1 MLFVSF
7 YLCRAPC
14 LGSGCNG
21 LSLGCSR
28 LRTCGFSLFNSNH
41 FDGENQRAEGLDF
54 ADAFILNSCAVTAEA
69 EKKSRQTVAK
79 MVKLNPD
86 CKIYVIGCASQS
98 NPVQFE
104 KYSSVRFIKGVAGK
118 TKIVEAIVK
127 DLSGAE
133 IDELPAAYEY
143 TVPAQ
148 KTKTRQT
155 IKIQDGC
162 NNFCSY
168 CLIPYLRGR
177 NRSRQISDILNEV
190 NKAKDSVN
198 EIVLTGID
206 ISSYG
211 KDIGTNLSELIKN
224 LENIGVR
231 LRLGSLEA
239 NVINRDFLTVL
250 SQNKWFCQHFHL
262 SLQSGSDRV
271 LKKMN
276 RHYSTQ
282 EYFEKVRLIKEFFPD
297 ANVTTDVIVGFP
309 GETDEM
315 FDETCGFVKKVGFG
329 DIHVFPYSA
338 RKGTVA
344 SKFPQV
350 DAETK
355 KKRAEILG
363 SIKLQLKREF
373 LTSFLNKKLYV
384 LTEEVHN
391 DKICG
396 YTHNY
401 LKVYLDK
408 NTVKENTEYL
418 VLLKDFFE
426 DGLSGEVIYE

>member
-1 MLFVSF
+1 MKICVYTLGCKVNQYESGVLVNML
-7 YLCRAPC
+7 C
-14 LGSGCNG
+14 
-21 LSLGCSR
+21 SLGYEA
-28 LRTCGFSLFNSNH
+28 F
-41 FDGENQRAEGLDF
+41 EGLDF

-104 KYSSVRFIKGVAGK
+104 KYSNVRFIKGVAGK

-224 LENIGVR
+224 LDNIGVR

-250 SQNKWFCQHFHL
+250 SQNKWFCRHFHL

-309 GETDEM
+309 SETDEM
-315 FDETCGFVKKVGFG
+315 FDETCEFVKKVGFG

-350 DAETK
+350 DAGTK